1 MNKSK
6 IKICGIKKIDTLNHC
21 IACKVDFFGLI
32 YYKKSPRNIFL
43 KDAYKLT
50 KHIKN
55 EAIKSVGVF
64 VNEPINNLKNIL
76 NDIKLDYIQLH
87 GSENNDY
94 IDNIKSD
101 FSIKIIKNIA
111 IESPNDFNKIKKYK
125 NTDFFLFDY
134 KPAKNEL
141 PGGNSK
147 VFSWNL
153 LKDISISK
161 PWFISGGINIKN
173 INTIKKFS
181 FPYGIDISSGVEE
194 GIGIKSNTKIKALM
208 DSYE

>member
-21 IACKVDFFGLI
+21 IACKVDFFGLFF
-32 YYKKSPRNIFL
+32 YKKSPRNIF
-43 KDAYKLT
+43 
-50 KHIKN
+50 
-55 EAIKSVGVF
+55 
-64 VNEPINNLKNIL
+64 
-76 NDIKLDYIQLH
+76 
-87 GSENNDY
+87 ENNDY